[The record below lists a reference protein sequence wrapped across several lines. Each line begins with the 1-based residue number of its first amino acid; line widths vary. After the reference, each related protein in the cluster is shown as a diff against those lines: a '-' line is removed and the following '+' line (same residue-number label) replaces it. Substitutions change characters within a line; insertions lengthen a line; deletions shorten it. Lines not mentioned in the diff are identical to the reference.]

1 MPKQAAG
8 VPALTLPLGVTA
20 SVDIIA
26 AQANNVILVPVQAL
40 HELSPNNYA
49 VFVVVGG
56 KPTLKIVTVGLQ
68 DGTFAEIKT
77 GLKAGDVVSTG
88 SPGHPEQYPGSRD
101 AMNATRTVIATTELT
116 KSYGM
121 GDASVVALDHVSLE
135 VQSGELVAIMGPS
148 GSGKSTL
155 MNILG
160 CLSTPT
166 SGEYCLDGQD
176 VSNLDKVTLAGI
188 RNTKIGYIFQSYNL
202 LARTTALRNV
212 ILPLVYD
219 RSHKHPRE
227 KWEQLAKDMLEQVG
241 LGDRMDHQPQELS
254 GGQQQRVAIAR
265 ALITDPVMIIAD
277 EPTGNL
283 DSHSGEEI
291 MKLLLKLHDQGAT
304 IVIVTHDPVVAQ
316 YTQRVI
322 HLKDGHIDSVV
333 HNSQR
338 HPVAN

>member
-1 MPKQAAG
+1 MS
-8 VPALTLPLGVTA
+8 TTHT
-20 SVDIIA
+20 II
-26 AQANNVILVPVQAL
+26 
-40 HELSPNNYA
+40 E
-49 VFVVVGG
+49 
-56 KPTLKIVTVGLQ
+56 
-68 DGTFAEIKT
+68 
-77 GLKAGDVVSTG
+77 
-88 SPGHPEQYPGSRD
+88 
-101 AMNATRTVIATTELT
+101 TTDLT
-116 KSYGM
+116 KIFGM

-166 SGEYCLDGQD
+166 SGQYVLDGED
-176 VSNLDKVTLAGI
+176 VSNLDKYQLAAI
-188 RNTKIGYIFQSYNL
+188 RNSKLGYIFQSYNL

-227 KWEQLAKDMLEQVG
+227 KWDQLAEEMLEKVG
-241 LGDRMDHQPQELS
+241 LGDRMNHQPQELS

-265 ALITDPVMIIAD
+265 ALITNPVLIIAD

-283 DSHSGEEI
+283 DSRSGEEI
-291 MKLLLKLHDQGAT
+291 MKLLLHLHAQGAT

-316 YTQRVI
+316 YTERVI
-322 HLKDGHIDSVV
+322 RLRDGRIDSVT
-333 HNSQR
+333 HNGKYSIKESGA
-338 HPVAN
+338 V